1 MHHLQ
6 HNEKHHDD
14 VSSVRKSETLH
25 EAAPHVEE
33 KGVNQDALAVDAFEE
48 ALGADHDAAGHINY
62 RSMGW
67 IKAGALIMAE
77 TIALGILSF
86 PSVFHRLGMFGGV
99 FTTVAMAVLSWQ
111 TGYVL
116 VEFKNNHPGVMNFAD
131 AGTVIAG
138 KWGFWL
144 FGSMLIIKTVF
155 LAGSHALSGSIAL
168 GSISDHAI
176 CNIAWSVIVAVVS
189 FLCVVYHYFLFLLAL
204 GPGTEWV
211 RMDAR
216 LTVPRTFE
224 KVSYISFVS
233 VTAILAACFVTIIA
247 SGVQPPKDLPKY
259 PSLGPVAWHAF
270 ENHGLIDTINA
281 ITNII
286 FAYGGHVAIFSFASE
301 MRNPADFKYSLALVQ
316 TVATIFYVI
325 VGATVYK
332 YGGQYVTSPAL
343 TMTSRPVR
351 ITAYSIALISIVV
364 AGVVA
369 SYVGAKFVFLTLF
382 RGSPRLTSRS
392 WRTWGIWVAICA
404 TIWTIGWIIAEVI
417 PTSYFFSD
425 LLSII
430 SSILTVWFTYGLSGV
445 LWLYDNG
452 PRGARNKGK
461 GYSYREAYFRG
472 WKQIVGFSISMFV
485 IVMSAAIMV
494 LGMYSAISS
503 IKDNYSEGNY
513 GHPFSCGSS

>member
-1 MHHLQ
+1 MHLQ
-6 HNEKHHDD
+6 HSEKHHDD
-14 VSSVRKSETLH
+14 VSSVKKSETLH
-25 EAAPHVEE
+25 ETAPHVEE
-33 KGVNQDALAVDAFEE
+33 KGVTQDALAVDAFEE
-48 ALGADHDAAGHINY
+48 ALGAEHDASGHINY
-62 RSMGW
+62 RNMGW

-99 FTTVAMAVLSWQ
+99 FTTVAMAILSWQ

-116 VEFKNNHPGVMNFAD
+116 VQFKRNHPGVMNFAD

-144 FGSMLIIKTVF
+144 FGSMLIVKTVF
-155 LAGSHALSGSIAL
+155 LAGSHALSGAIAL
-168 GSISDHAI
+168 DSISDHAI

-189 FLCVVYHYFLFLLAL
+189 FL
-204 GPGTEWV
+204 
-211 RMDAR
+211 

-233 VTAILAACFVTIIA
+233 VTAIIAACFVTIIA
-247 SGVQPPKDLPKY
+247 SGVQPDKDLPKY
-259 PSLGPVAWHAF
+259 PSLGPVEWHAF
-270 ENHGLIDTINA
+270 ENHGLRDTINA
-281 ITNII
+281 LTNII

-301 MRNPADFKYSLALVQ
+301 MRNPEDFKYSLALVQ
-316 TVATIFYVI
+316 TIATIFYVI

-332 YGGQYVTSPAL
+332 FGGQYVTSPAL

-392 WRTWGIWVAICA
+392 WRTWGIWIAICA

-417 PTSYFFSD
+417 PFFSD

-452 PRGARNKGK
+452 PRSQGPGV
-461 GYSYREAYFRG
+461 GFREAYFRRG
-472 WKQIVGFSISMFV
+472 WARAVGFAVSVFV

-503 IKDNYSEGNY
+503 IKDNYAHGNY